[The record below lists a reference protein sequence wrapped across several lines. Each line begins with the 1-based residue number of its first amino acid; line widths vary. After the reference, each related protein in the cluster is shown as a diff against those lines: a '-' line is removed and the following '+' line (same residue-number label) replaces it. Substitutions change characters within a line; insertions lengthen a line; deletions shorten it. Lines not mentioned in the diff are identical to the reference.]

1 MNRVT
6 STVEQTVM
14 IPETVNLPAPT
25 AWPIALAFGVTLLFA
40 GLVTST
46 PISVVGAA
54 LFVIAAVGWFRD
66 VLPQEKEETVEVEEP
81 PAAAKSTRREVER
94 LAVAPELPRAL
105 LPLETYPVSAGIKGG
120 LAGSAAMAVLA
131 CLYGVLKFGSIWY
144 PINLLAAVAYAKSFE
159 VDRASLTAF
168 HLGSFLL
175 AVVIHLLTSLL
186 VGLLYGAMLPMF
198 PRRPI
203 LLGGL
208 IAPILWTGLIHSILG
223 LIDPLLNQ
231 LISWPW
237 FIASQFAFGLVA
249 GLVVVRQSRVRVQQ
263 FLPFL
268 MRAGFEAPGITDR
281 RSGGDGFR

>member
-14 IPETVNLPAPT
+14 IPETVNLPATT

-81 PAAAKSTRREVER
+81 PAAAKSTRHEVER

-186 VGLLYGAMLPMF
+186 VGLLYGA
-198 PRRPI
+198 
-203 LLGGL
+203 
-208 IAPILWTGLIHSILG
+208 
-223 LIDPLLNQ
+223 
-231 LISWPW
+231 
-237 FIASQFAFGLVA
+237 
-249 GLVVVRQSRVRVQQ
+249 
-263 FLPFL
+263 
-268 MRAGFEAPGITDR
+268 
-281 RSGGDGFR
+281 